1 MKTLKF
7 KCTLK
12 SDVILNVKS
21 ATEGNNQT
29 LDFIPGNNFLGIVA
43 GKLYNS
49 LQLEEAMYIF
59 HSGKVRFGDAHPC
72 AEGCNVRSLR
82 TPAAMFYPKLNKETE
97 NELYIHYLI
106 PTQDL
111 DSDEMKNKQL
121 KQCRKGF
128 YAFDE
133 EIGKPAVCNKS
144 FAIKS
149 AYDREKRHSKDETM
163 FGYESL
169 QKGLVLFFEVEVDD
183 EKYVDEIGKALVG
196 KKRIGRSRTAQY
208 GQVEIEKWDYQEIF
222 SNPSIEKAVVYA
234 DSRLIFLD
242 DNHEPTVQPTAK
254 NLGFDENDEVLW
266 EDSQIRTFQ
275 YAPWNFKRQCYD
287 TDRCG
292 IEKGSVIIV
301 KTKAS
306 PKESKYVG
314 SYNNEGFGKVIYN
327 PDFLKAND
335 KGLSDIKLEEIK
347 SDNSRKI
354 PQIINTE
361 DTNLLRYI
369 NRQIVKRQT
378 NEEIYELVN
387 DFVDH
392 NKKKFTGDSFA
403 SQWGTIRCIAMKHR
417 TKTDLQKELFDK
429 TTTRNGKDIPN
440 AYLTHG
446 VAKDKWEEQG
456 RCNAFKAFFKEL
468 TEGNAQMALINLASE
483 MAKACK
489 EKEDNK

>member
-29 LDFIPGNNFLGIVA
+29 LDFIPGNNFLGIAA
-43 GKLYNS
+43 GELYNS
-49 LQLEEAMYIF
+49 LKPEDALYIF

-72 AEGCNVRSLR
+72 AEGCNLRSLR
-82 TPAAMFYPKLNKETE
+82 TPTAMFYPKLSKETE

-133 EIGKPAVCNKS
+133 EIGKPAVCNKY

-149 AYDREKRHSKDETM
+149 AFDRDNRHSLNEAM

-169 QKGLVLFFEVEVDD
+169 QKGLRLFFEVEVDD
-183 EKYVDEIGKALVG
+183 EKHADEIEKALVG

-208 GQVEIEKWDYQEIF
+208 GQVEIEKWDYQEIL
-222 SNPSIEKAVVYA
+222 SNPSTEKAVVYA

-242 DNHEPTVQPTAK
+242 DNHEPTFQPTAK
-254 NLGFDENDEVLW
+254 DLGFDENDEILW
-266 EDSQIRTFQ
+266 EESQVRTFQ

-292 IEKGSVIIV
+292 IEKGSVMIV

-306 PKESKYVG
+306 PRESQYVG
-314 SYNNEGFGKVIYN
+314 SYNHEGFGKVIYN

-335 KGLSDIKLEEIK
+335 KGLSNIKLEETK
-347 SDNSRKI
+347 SDNSPKI
-354 PQIINTE
+354 PQTITTE

-369 NRQIVKRQT
+369 NKQIIKHKT
-378 NEEIYELVN
+378 DEKIYELVN
-387 DFVDH
+387 DFVEA
-392 NKKKFTGDSFA
+392 NKKKFHGDSFA
-403 SQWGTIRCIAMKHR
+403 SQWGTIRSIAMKHR
-417 TKTDLQKELFDK
+417 TRKELQDELFNK
-429 TTTRNGKDIPN
+429 LTTRNGKDIPN

-446 VAKDKWEEQG
+446 VAKGKWEEQG
-456 RCNAFKAFFKEL
+456 RYNVFKDFFKNL
-468 TEGNAQMALINLASE
+468 SDDNAQMALINLASE

-489 EKEDNK
+489 DKENNK